1 MQKRR
6 HPHYVALSTFDFEI
20 PKGTFKDFDSLN
32 TQFVSLV
39 RAISSRVMR
48 SEFDELRR
56 DTIMPTRPS
65 VLSNNAV
72 DVTFPWD
79 KRFYE
84 KKYVDFPFQRQ
95 SVQEIRRKNL
105 DQRIVVKLLLKEP
118 TLSIKIK
125 DKDYVSLCLDTL
137 RLGVDEL
144 HVESEREGVEKVV
157 QEARAIGAKVVTCF
171 DVSAHANDL
180 LCAANEVKRIEGFV
194 RT

>member
-1 MQKRR
+1 M
-6 HPHYVALSTFDFEI
+6 
-20 PKGTFKDFDSLN
+20 
-32 TQFVSLV
+32 
-39 RAISSRVMR
+39 
-48 SEFDELRR
+48 
-56 DTIMPTRPS
+56 
-65 VLSNNAV
+65 
-72 DVTFPWD
+72 
-79 KRFYE
+79 
-84 KKYVDFPFQRQ
+84 
-95 SVQEIRRKNL
+95 
-105 DQRIVVKLLLKEP
+105 KEP